1 MLQGKRRLVVILYYL
16 LPALLLPIIV
26 WQVHFKTDITAFFM
40 AGEGADEV
48 IMASEIQSGKLSRRY
63 LVSVVDDRSQS
74 ISATFMTR
82 WQESLQAIPL
92 VTEVW
97 VPGRQTILT
106 PDLLDYYARHAN
118 GIYSLTPEA
127 DLQTLFSESGLNQR
141 AQWIKEL
148 LLSSQAALIKPLLLH
163 DPLLLTLSG
172 FQSLAGQLQT
182 MQSQS
187 NAGGNLILETAIAG
201 MDVPQQ
207 QIIQNQIK
215 QRFQQLC
222 QILNVNY
229 QLQMTGVPIFAVAT
243 ETLLKG
249 DIMTISVFSS
259 LLLAGLFLALFRS
272 FQALAQVFTLLL
284 IVIGSSV
291 LMTEWFFGYV
301 HGMTVAIGST
311 LVGICI
317 DYPIHALAHGQS
329 VPSDQ
334 RTGVIQKIWPSMLL
348 GGLTTLVGYVALGSS
363 GYPGFQQVTIYAA
376 NGILVSLLLTRFIL
390 PQLMTPQKQQTFVIY
405 GVISWLRCASQWRRF
420 LLMALLVGVAG
431 AIYNV
436 KHLRWLQDL
445 QELTPEINVL
455 KQQDREI
462 RARMTSI
469 EPGRFLLVMADD
481 TEGALQKTEQLY
493 GVLEKLRQQKVLQDY
508 TGVYPWV
515 LSERQQQI
523 NRTVLQTYLTDDNLA
538 IWQKA
543 LKNQGLSVQKL
554 GHFSYA
560 TSDAINLDS
569 LSSIGLRPL
578 LDSHI
583 LQTEGHPAVIMIWL
597 AEHDYAQVQKA
608 VEAISGVR
616 YFSHR
621 DVLNRMT
628 QETTQQAKQWLSL
641 GLGFISLILIGHYRS
656 IKKAVLTLLPAC
668 LAAILILGLWVWF
681 DVAVSFL
688 HLVGF
693 LLVIAICVDYG
704 IFFQENR
711 SGNLILTYQAMA
723 ASMLTSVGAFG
734 SLLTADSYV
743 LRILA
748 GVVALGVL
756 LGFVLCP
763 LVIPKSKSISR
774 CVTPD

>member
-1 MLQGKRRLVVILYYL
+1 MGYYL
-16 LPALLLPIIV
+16 LPGLLLPLIL

-40 AGEGADEV
+40 AGKGADEI

-63 LVSVVDDRSQS
+63 LVSVVNEGPEAVS
-74 ISATFMTR
+74 TGFMNR
-82 WQESLQAIPL
+82 WQESLKALPL

-97 VPGRQTILT
+97 IPGRQTILT
-106 PDLLDYYARHAN
+106 EELLTYYARHAN

-127 DLQTLFSESGLNQR
+127 DLKKLFSEAGLHQR
-141 AQWIKEL
+141 AKWIKEL
-148 LLSSQAALIKPLLLH
+148 LLSPQAALIKPLLAQ

-172 FQSLAGQLQT
+172 FQSLAGQLQELQNKANT
-182 MQSQS
+182 SS
-187 NAGGNLILETAIAG
+187 NLILETAVAG

-207 QIIQNQIK
+207 KMIQNQMK
-215 QRFQQLC
+215 QRFEQLC
-222 QILNVNY
+222 QSLNVNY

-243 ETLLKG
+243 ESLLKG
-249 DIMTISVFSS
+249 DIITISVFSS
-259 LLLAGLFLALFRS
+259 LLLAGLFLTLFRS
-272 FQALAQVFTLLL
+272 FRALAQVFTLLL
-284 IVIGSSV
+284 IVIGSSILITDWV
-291 LMTEWFFGYV
+291 FGYV

-329 VPSDQ
+329 VQTDQ
-334 RTGVIQKIWPSMLL
+334 RRRVIQKIWPSMLL

-363 GYPGFQQVTIYAA
+363 GYPGFQQVTVYAA
-376 NGILVSLLLTRFIL
+376 NGIVLSLLLTRFIL
-390 PQLMTPQKQQTFVIY
+390 PLLMAPQKQQVFVIY
-405 GVISWLRCASQWRRF
+405 GVLAWLQFAARWRRLGVIV
-420 LLMALLVGVAG
+420 LLIGVSG
-431 AIYNV
+431 SLYGI
-436 KHLRWLQDL
+436 KDLRWLKDL
-445 QELTPEINVL
+445 QELTPEINTL

-469 EPGRFLLVMADD
+469 EPGRFLLVMADH
-481 TEGALQKTEQLY
+481 TEAALEKTEQLY
-493 GVLEKLRQQKVLQDY
+493 GVLERLRQQKLLRDY
-508 TGVYPWV
+508 TGVYPWL
-515 LSERQQQI
+515 LSQRQQQI
-523 NRTVLQTYLTDDNLA
+523 NQSVLQTYLTDDALA
-538 IWQKA
+538 IWREA
-543 LKNQGLSVQKL
+543 LRDQGLSLQKL

-560 TSDAINLDS
+560 HSDTVHLNV
-569 LSSIGLRPL
+569 LSEIGLGPL

-583 LQTEGHPAVIMIWL
+583 LQTEGNVAVVMIWL
-597 AEHDYAQVQKA
+597 AEHDYAQVQNA

-628 QETTQQAKQWLSL
+628 QETTQQAKEWLSL
-641 GLGFISLILIGHYRS
+641 GLAFISLILIGHYRS
-656 IKKAVLTLLPAC
+656 LKKAFLTLLPAC
-668 LAAILILGLWVWF
+668 LSALLILGLWVSF

-711 SGNLILTYQAMA
+711 GGNLTLTYQAMA
-723 ASMLTSVGAFG
+723 ASMLTSVAAFG

-756 LGFVLCP
+756 LGFMLCP
-763 LVIPKSKSISR
+763 LVIPKPSGEERVKSK
-774 CVTPD
+774 PD

>member
-1 MLQGKRRLVVILYYL
+1 VLQGKRRLVVILYYL

-97 VPGRQTILT
+97 VPGRQTIFSQ
-106 PDLLDYYARHAN
+106 DLLDYYARHAN

>member
-1 MLQGKRRLVVILYYL
+1 VLQGKRRLVVILYYL

-97 VPGRQTILT
+97 VPGRQTIFSQ
-106 PDLLDYYARHAN
+106 DLLDYYARHAN

-222 QILNVNY
+222 QSLNVNY

>member
-1 MLQGKRRLVVILYYL
+1 
-16 LPALLLPIIV
+16 
-26 WQVHFKTDITAFFM
+26 
-40 AGEGADEV
+40 
-48 IMASEIQSGKLSRRY
+48 
-63 LVSVVDDRSQS
+63 
-74 ISATFMTR
+74 
-82 WQESLQAIPL
+82 
-92 VTEVW
+92 
-97 VPGRQTILT
+97 
-106 PDLLDYYARHAN
+106 
-118 GIYSLTPEA
+118 
-127 DLQTLFSESGLNQR
+127 
-141 AQWIKEL
+141 
-148 LLSSQAALIKPLLLH
+148 
-163 DPLLLTLSG
+163 
-172 FQSLAGQLQT
+172 
-182 MQSQS
+182 
-187 NAGGNLILETAIAG
+187 
-201 MDVPQQ
+201 
-207 QIIQNQIK
+207 
-215 QRFQQLC
+215 
-222 QILNVNY
+222 
-229 QLQMTGVPIFAVAT
+229 
-243 ETLLKG
+243 
-249 DIMTISVFSS
+249 
-259 LLLAGLFLALFRS
+259 
-272 FQALAQVFTLLL
+272 
-284 IVIGSSV
+284 
-291 LMTEWFFGYV
+291 
-301 HGMTVAIGST
+301 
-311 LVGICI
+311 
-317 DYPIHALAHGQS
+317 
-329 VPSDQ
+329 
-334 RTGVIQKIWPSMLL
+334 
-348 GGLTTLVGYVALGSS
+348 
-363 GYPGFQQVTIYAA
+363 
-376 NGILVSLLLTRFIL
+376 
-390 PQLMTPQKQQTFVIY
+390 
-405 GVISWLRCASQWRRF
+405 
-420 LLMALLVGVAG
+420 
-431 AIYNV
+431 
-436 KHLRWLQDL
+436 
-445 QELTPEINVL
+445 
-455 KQQDREI
+455 
-462 RARMTSI
+462 
-469 EPGRFLLVMADD
+469 
-481 TEGALQKTEQLY
+481 
-493 GVLEKLRQQKVLQDY
+493 VLQDY

>member
-97 VPGRQTILT
+97 VPGRQTIFSQ
-106 PDLLDYYARHAN
+106 DLLDYYARHAN

-182 MQSQS
+182 LQSQS

-222 QILNVNY
+222 QSLNVNY

-515 LSERQQQI
+515 VSERQQQI

-554 GHFSYA
+554 GHLSYA
-560 TSDAINLDS
+560 TLDAINLDS

>member
-97 VPGRQTILT
+97 VPGRQTIFSQ
-106 PDLLDYYARHAN
+106 DLLDYYARHAN